1 MHVGVDSF
9 VSAVT
14 DPETGRLVGPEE
26 RIEHLL
32 EEIALADT
40 RGRAHHPDPARQ
52 RSDGAQRRRP
62 GPGLPAVRH
71 P

>member
-14 DPETGRLVGPEE
+14 DPETEHVVGPEE

-32 EEIALADT
+32 EEIAMADSSGLYSFGIGEHHRCCSPQRP
-40 RGRAHHPDPARQ
+40 RGRHASGWGAR
-52 RSDGAQRRRP
+52 
-62 GPGLPAVRH
+62 
-71 P
+71 